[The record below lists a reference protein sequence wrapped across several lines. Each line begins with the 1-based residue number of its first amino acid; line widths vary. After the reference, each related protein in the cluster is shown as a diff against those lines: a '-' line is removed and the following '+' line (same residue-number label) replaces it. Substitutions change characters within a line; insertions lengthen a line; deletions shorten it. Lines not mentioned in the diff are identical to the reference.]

1 MNSLCPASRPA
12 ILLQIIIAQSITI
25 QSKAFG
31 LHKVTYPLDQVQKS
45 ALFVVQHPLA
55 VNKKNV
61 IQFSAYLKLKMPTLV
76 VYLYGGG
83 VWGLFTEKGPEP
95 KPHIVLCCLSND
107 LERQLSK
114 RMPLGT
120 YWRYQATFLKEIL
133 LVWDPYSLVMKG
145 RIVSWGQKFN
155 FPLGSPSWILSGRL
169 DIIRI
174 IVLLIACHLYDLPQ
188 RT

>member
-25 QSKAFG
+25 QSKAFV

-83 VWGLFTEKGPEP
+83 V
-95 KPHIVLCCLSND
+95 
-107 LERQLSK
+107 
-114 RMPLGT
+114 
-120 YWRYQATFLKEIL
+120 
-133 LVWDPYSLVMKG
+133 
-145 RIVSWGQKFN
+145 
-155 FPLGSPSWILSGRL
+155 
-169 DIIRI
+169 
-174 IVLLIACHLYDLPQ
+174 
-188 RT
+188 

>member
-55 VNKKNV
+55 VNKKKV
-61 IQFSAYLKLKMPTLV
+61 IQFSAYLKMPTLV

-83 VWGLFTEKGPEP
+83 V
-95 KPHIVLCCLSND
+95 
-107 LERQLSK
+107 
-114 RMPLGT
+114 
-120 YWRYQATFLKEIL
+120 
-133 LVWDPYSLVMKG
+133 
-145 RIVSWGQKFN
+145 
-155 FPLGSPSWILSGRL
+155 
-169 DIIRI
+169 
-174 IVLLIACHLYDLPQ
+174 
-188 RT
+188 

>member
-133 LVWDPYSLVMKG
+133 LVWDHTLWWWKG
-145 RIVSWGQKFN
+145 E
-155 FPLGSPSWILSGRL
+155 
-169 DIIRI
+169 
-174 IVLLIACHLYDLPQ
+174 
-188 RT
+188 